1 MASYLRPRRGK
12 LSTMK
17 SKNVILKKG
26 EIFLEVPE
34 AGAGKGIG
42 KIKVGDGVTEY
53 TSLPYFLQQHITYLD
68 ETSSGATVTFT
79 APTDST
85 STSNTNE
92 STIYTNYIAKIV
104 SGQKLATIIGA
115 IRIIL
120 TAYHNK
126 LYNMNSIIEN
136 CSSTVYVGSTAP
148 AANTRYLL
156 WVDTTSGNNYLKFR
170 TSVSSTTW
178 TQVSSVWNS

>member
-26 EIFLEVPE
+26 ELFLEVPE

-42 KIKVGDGVTEY
+42 KLKVGDGVTEY
-53 TSLPYFLQQHITYLD
+53 TSLPYFLEQHITYLD
-68 ETSSGATVTFT
+68 ETDDGETITFAAPDVSNSSY
-79 APTDST
+79 
-85 STSNTNE
+85 
-92 STIYTNYIAKIV
+92 STIYTTYISKIV

-115 IRIIL
+115 IRALFIGLNTQISSHETKL
-120 TAYHNK
+120 TNV
-126 LYNMNSIIEN
+126 
-136 CSSTVYVGSTAP
+136 STAVYVGSTAP
-148 AANTRYLL
+148 VANTPYLL

-170 TSVSSTTW
+170 TAVSSATW